1 MDIKDFKDVV
11 KLKIIPTS
19 FVYRCILCGFEV
31 TNYDR
36 HLGLIRMNEHLVSN
50 HSTEVNSL
58 GKEDLYS
65 RKPDIVLD
73 SF

>member
-11 KLKIIPTS
+11 KLKIVPAT
-19 FVYRCILCGFEV
+19 FVFRCSLCGFEL

-36 HLGLIRMNEHLVSN
+36 HLGLIKMNEHMISS
-50 HSTEVNSL
+50 HATEVNSL
-58 GKEDLYS
+58 GRESLYS
-65 RKPDIVLD
+65 RKPEILLD